1 MKKYLDYKTIVI
13 LFFITLSIL
22 LFFNPGGYLPN
33 RTIFV
38 PQIDS
43 IPYPI
48 HDTIPVEVEVEV
60 EVPVE
65 VPVEKLVEVPV
76 LQKVDTEAIIKMYSE
91 NKQFKKDIL
100 ELPNNIGTVTLFDTI
115 SNNRILGRSFTSKLK
130 QKVVRD
136 TIYTPIPRKNE
147 YYFGIDTRF
156 DKPNVM
162 QLIGLGFIVK
172 DKDDKH
178 LYKIGVGVSNQTGP
192 DRINGTLT
200 PFLGGGVYWRIN
212 FKKK

>member
-1 MKKYLDYKTIVI
+1 MKKHFDLKTLII
-13 LFFITLSIL
+13 LFFVTLSVVE
-22 LFFNPGGYLPN
+22 FFNPGGYLPN
-33 RTIFV
+33 RTTYV

-43 IPYPI
+43 IPYAV
-48 HDTIPVEVEVEV
+48 HDTIPYEVEVEV

-65 VPVEKLVEVPV
+65 VEVEKLVDVPV
-76 LQKVDTEAIIKMYSE
+76 IQKVDTEAIIKMYSE
-91 NKQFKKDIL
+91 NKQFKKEVL
-100 ELPNNIGTVTLFDTI
+100 TLPENIGTVTLFDTI

-136 TIYTPIPRKNE
+136 TIFTPLPRKNE
-147 YYFGIDTRF
+147 YYFGVDTRF

-178 LYKIGVGVSNQTGP
+178 LYKVGVGVSNQTGP
-192 DRINGTLT
+192 DGINGTLT
-200 PFLGGGVYWRIN
+200 PFLGGGVYWRID